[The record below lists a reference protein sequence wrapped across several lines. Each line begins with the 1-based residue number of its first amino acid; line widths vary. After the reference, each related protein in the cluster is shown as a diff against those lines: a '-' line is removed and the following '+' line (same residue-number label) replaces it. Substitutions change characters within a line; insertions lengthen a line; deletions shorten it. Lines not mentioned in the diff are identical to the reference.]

1 MVVARV
7 TGQPPVGSAPSAGAR
22 DPTTARRRPFLVWCA
37 LAVLCGVG
45 LLKVLVAVLAYALAP
60 GRQLSGVPGNHW
72 ADFTVLMA
80 FAVLQAV
87 TGVFVFRGA
96 VWAWFIAL
104 LLPCLFISGA
114 GKALATYPD
123 SFRISTTL
131 IAIIPDA
138 AAVGLLLTPQVR
150 DWCHG
155 PDRDGGEPPS
165 GPAG

>member
-1 MVVARV
+1 M
-7 TGQPPVGSAPSAGAR
+7 TGTTPVGSAPGAGAR
-22 DPTTARRRPFLVWCA
+22 DPTAARRRPFLVWCA
-37 LAVLCGVG
+37 LVVVCGVG
-45 LLKVLVAVLAYALAP
+45 LLKVLVAVLAFAQPP
-60 GRQLSGVPGNHW
+60 GGRLSGVPGNHW

-96 VWAWFIAL
+96 AWAWLTAL
-104 LLPCLFISGA
+104 LLPCLFIFGA

-138 AAVGLLLTPQVR
+138 AVIGLLLTRQVR
-150 DWCHG
+150 AWCSG
-155 PDRDGGEPPS
+155 PDRDGAEPPS